1 MISMRQYAAS
11 PRIKQLITYNTEYFS
26 ASWVDEF
33 YNVVWNV
40 DTAQGFGL
48 DIWGRIVAIEDGRYL
63 RVTVG
68 DYVGF
73 STPTENQSWRT
84 FGFGT
89 LYPGAT
95 ETDVFKLA
103 DPAFRTL
110 ILTKALANISDS
122 TMSSLNG
129 VLKNLFPGRG
139 RCWVNDLQ
147 GMAIR
152 YVFEFPLESW
162 ERSVLSKD
170 TLPRP
175 GGVLATVL
183 TAPDGLFGF
192 NEAGAGS
199 EPFGQGTL
207 LNNGDLFNVGI

>member
-11 PRIKQLITYNTEYFS
+11 PRIKQIISYHTEYFS
-26 ASWVDEF
+26 ATWVDDF
-33 YNVVWNV
+33 YNVVWNI

-63 RVTVG
+63 SVTVG

-73 STPTENQSWRT
+73 STPTETQSWQPL
-84 FGFGT
+84 GFGT
-89 LYPGAT
+89 LYPGAP
-95 ETDVFKLA
+95 ETDVFELA

-110 ILTKALANISDS
+110 ILTKALANISDL
-122 TMSSLNG
+122 TMSGLNG

-139 RCWVNDLQ
+139 RCWVNDIQ
-147 GMAIR
+147 SMAIR
-152 YVFEFPLESW
+152 YVFEFPLEPW

-175 GGVLATVL
+175 GGVLATIL
-183 TAPDGLFGF
+183 TAPSDLFGL
-192 NEAGAGS
+192 NEAGPRS
-199 EPFGQGTL
+199 QTFGHGTL
-207 LNNGDLFNVGI
+207 LNNGDIFNVSN

>member
-40 DTAQGFGL
+40 DAAQGFGL
-48 DIWGRIVAIEDGRYL
+48 DIWGRIVAIEDGRLLQIDAGVAYF
-63 RVTVG
+63 
-68 DYVGF
+68 GF
-73 STPTENQSWRT
+73 NDNLNQSWQA
-84 FGFGT
+84 FNN
-89 LYPGAT
+89 GAFYNGVT
-95 ETDVFKLA
+95 ETRTLELA
-103 DPAFRTL
+103 DQAFRAL

-122 TMSSLNG
+122 AMSSLNG

-147 GMAIR
+147 GMSIR

-175 GGVLATVL
+175 GGVITTVL

>member
-11 PRIKQLITYNTEYFS
+11 PRIKQLIRYNTEYFS

-48 DIWGRIVAIEDGRYL
+48 DIWGRIVAIEDGRLLQIDAGVAYF
-63 RVTVG
+63 
-68 DYVGF
+68 GF
-73 STPTENQSWRT
+73 NDNLNQSWQTFNNGTFYNGVTETRT
-84 FGFGT
+84 F
-89 LYPGAT
+89 
-95 ETDVFKLA
+95 ELA
-103 DPAFRTL
+103 DQAFRTL

-162 ERSVLSKD
+162 EMSVLSKD

-175 GGVLATVL
+175 GGVIANVL